1 MGKCA
6 QYASESKH
14 KFIYRIIPDI
24 FVYVCRDV
32 FVYAQNKG
40 EWGVVQWWSGS
51 LSLIVQGPS
60 SLIHPDPEH

>member
-6 QYASESKH
+6 QYVSESKH
-14 KFIYRIIPDI
+14 KFIYRIIPDV

-32 FVYAQNKG
+32 FVYTQNKG

-51 LSLIVQGPS
+51 LSLIVQ
-60 SLIHPDPEH
+60 